1 MGAKVVKI
9 YDICKKN
16 RPERR
21 FFWLFLFPT
30 NYLVVPLISLIL
42 RIFFNKNYSKLI
54 RKLSGLCSIPKL

>member
-21 FFWLFLFPT
+21 FFGLFLFPT

-42 RIFFNKNYSKLI
+42 QVNN
-54 RKLSGLCSIPKL
+54 